1 VVWQHH
7 GFEFP
12 RSENADTSV
21 IPANAICHK
30 YNDGTIS
37 YIDDTHDRC
46 IHTKHAPN
54 CLEKFAPALV
64 SQDDVQRTTDR
75 MLKSFLGNC
84 VQKLT
89 APHAG
94 SIDGPL
100 DRIES

>member
-1 VVWQHH
+1 MAWQHH

-46 IHTKHAPN
+46 IHTMHAPN

-64 SQDDVQRTTDR
+64 LQNDVQRTTDR
-75 MLKSFLGNC
+75 MLKSFLGEI
-84 VQKLT
+84 
-89 APHAG
+89 APK
-94 SIDGPL
+94 SDGAAC
-100 DRIES
+100 RQC